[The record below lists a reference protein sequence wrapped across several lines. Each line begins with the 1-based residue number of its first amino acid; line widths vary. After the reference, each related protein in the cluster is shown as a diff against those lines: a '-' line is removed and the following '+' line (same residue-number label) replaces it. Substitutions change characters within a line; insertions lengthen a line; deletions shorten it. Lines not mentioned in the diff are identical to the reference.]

1 MITCE
6 HCHKEIDLS
15 VYPESGVPE
24 NGRFFGTCPHCGVFN
39 PRKGISDMLTCQNCG
54 YQFSLDDAPG
64 AAGISADGQFTG
76 ICPNCTHGHLIG
88 REGPEV
94 QHSEQD
100 VANIVLALEWAG
112 DNICQRVV
120 DLLWERGN
128 FPSVM
133 R

>member
-6 HCHKEIDLS
+6 HCGHQFDLN
-15 VYPESGVPE
+15 EA
-24 NGRFFGTCPHCGVFN
+24 
-39 PRKGISDMLTCQNCG
+39 I
-54 YQFSLDDAPG
+54 G

-76 ICPNCTHGHLIG
+76 ICPNCTHGHLTEK
-88 REGPEV
+88 EGLEIS
-94 QHSEQD
+94 HSEQD